1 MKAGERGG
9 GESVT
14 RDAKNI
20 AIGVFLALVAF
31 RIFEMV
37 LRSFEGGMDL
47 PVLLVIVLA
56 LVAVA
61 LVASS
66 RSGKL
71 KLRR

>member
-1 MKAGERGG
+1 M
-9 GESVT
+9 T

-37 LRSFEGGMDL
+37 LRSFEGGVDL